1 MQASK
6 PMSQDR
12 LWGNAWLRVLWWPFC
27 SVLTVALA
35 SYVSWFSAG
44 RSFPDGA
51 EVLVVST
58 IAAFVA
64 GGFVTQQLARHD
76 LEHSVY
82 ISSFFVMAGLF
93 LFLAATLLF
102 LRVYYSRSFLLTSF
116 CVATVCIWAGLCL
129 QDRSRRLT
137 FGVLTGVTTE
147 VSPDSPFQVVTM
159 TTPDQSLDDLDGL
172 VVDYDH
178 LDDQWQPLVAK
189 ATVAG
194 LTVYDVANFSEM
206 ATGRVS
212 LAHLAPSQAR
222 DFHLQVF
229 YGAIKRL
236 IDLVVALLLLPALLL
251 LTLIIGA
258 VIKVDS
264 PGPVFFRQERVGQRD
279 RVFVIFKFRSMRVGA
294 DDNGHTFAQAADPR
308 VTRLGR
314 FLRRTRLDELP
325 QIFNVL
331 KGEMSLIG
339 PRPEQVGFV
348 QEFEKSIPFYTY
360 RHLVKP
366 GITGWA
372 QVSHGYAACEAST
385 RDKLEY
391 DLYYAKYCSIWLDL
405 LITFRTLRTI
415 LTGFGSR

>member
-12 LWGNAWLRVLWWPFC
+12 LWNNAWLRVLWWPFC

-58 IAAFVA
+58 IAAFVV

-93 LFLAATLLF
+93 LLLASVLLF

-116 CVATVCIWAGLCL
+116 CVATACIWAGLCL
-129 QDRSRRLT
+129 QERSRRLT

-159 TTPDQSLDDLDGL
+159 TTPDQSFDDLDGL
-172 VVDYDH
+172 VVDYDQ
-178 LDDQWQPLVAK
+178 LDHQWQPLVAK

-236 IDLVVALLLLPALLL
+236 IDIVVASLLLPALLL

-314 FLRRTRLDELP
+314 LLRRTRLDELP

-360 RHLVKP
+360 RLLVKP

-372 QVSHGYAACEAST
+372 QVSHGYAASEAST

-405 LITFRTLRTI
+405 LIVFRTVRTI
-415 LTGFGSR
+415 ATGFGVR